1 MSRTYATPLEV
12 EINTSRSLIWLVLLI
27 TVIAVVCVILLS
39 VEVIVKLLA
48 CLVIAVAGYFAVAKN
63 NQYRQLIWYED
74 NHWMVKSDISDVKAV
89 LLPDS
94 YVSPWLT
101 ILCFRTDDSKK
112 LSVMIFPDAINP
124 EQFRRL
130 RGRLTID
137 RTKLFSN
144 RHDSL

>member
-1 MSRTYATPLEV
+1 MLRTYATPLEV
-12 EINTSRSLIWLVLLI
+12 EINTSRSLIWFVLFI
-27 TVIAVVCVILLS
+27 TLSAAVCVILLS
-39 VEVIVKLLA
+39 VQVIIKLLA
-48 CLVIAVAGYFAVAKN
+48 CIAIAAAGYFAVTKN

-74 NHWMVKSDISDVKAV
+74 NHWIIKSGKSDVKAA

-94 YVSPWLT
+94 YVTPWLT
-101 ILCFRTDDSKK
+101 ILCFRTEDNKK
-112 LSVMIFPDAINP
+112 LSVMIFPDAIHP

-144 RHDSL
+144 RPDSL

>member
-27 TVIAVVCVILLS
+27 TVIAAVCVILLF

-48 CLVIAVAGYFAVAKN
+48 CLVIAVAGYFAIANN
-63 NQYRQLIWYED
+63 NQCRQLIWYED
-74 NHWMVKSDISDVKAV
+74 NHWLVKSDILDVKAV

-101 ILCFRTDDSKK
+101 LLCFRTDDNKK

-130 RGRLTID
+130 RSRLTID

-144 RHDSL
+144 RPDSL